1 MEKRR
6 IATTMSLIHIHSSEN
21 SIDDLI
27 DAVEQ
32 TVDTK
37 EGPVIIAISGGSA
50 SGKTTI
56 GETLA
61 SYFSDKSLLLSQ
73 DLFQLGKEFAYR
85 KTSPYKWD
93 DPLNFALDE
102 CVSSLSLLRSGKS
115 AVVPAFDVV
124 ENRRKGT
131 VSIESKPIIFWE
143 GIYAVGSQEL
153 REMADLALYVDTP
166 YLIRLLRR
174 IRRFI
179 SQRDTDEAHDYAT
192 PARQM
197 LTFVLRAE
205 NEIALSQRDSAD
217 IVIPFNAS
225 LTQSEIDEFI
235 AATTGLPLMYRS
247 FDMTKPVLHEVTWG
261 GLRFILFE
269 DGFAVI
275 QQQKYLYFAPLTHD
289 EVAEAVL
296 SFQTLTH

>member
-1 MEKRR
+1 
-6 IATTMSLIHIHSSEN
+6 MSLIHIHSSEN

-102 CVSSLSLLRSGKS
+102 CVSSLSLLRSGKK
-115 AVVPAFDVV
+115 AVIPAFDVV

-153 REMADLALYVDTP
+153 REIVDLALYVDTP
-166 YLIRLLRR
+166 YLVRLLRR

-179 SQRDTDEAHDYAT
+179 SQREADGSHDYTT

-205 NEIALSQRDSAD
+205 NEIAVSQRDSAN
-217 IVIPFNAS
+217 IVITFNAS
-225 LTQSEIDEFI
+225 LIQKEIDEFI
-235 AATTGLPLMYRS
+235 VATNSLPLMYRS
-247 FDMTKPVLHEVTWG
+247 FDMTTHALHEVTWG
-261 GLRFILFE
+261 KLRFILFE
-269 DGFAVI
+269 SGFGI
-275 QQQKYLYFAPLTHD
+275 FQQQKCLYYAPLTHD
-289 EVAEAVL
+289 EVVEATL
-296 SFQTLTH
+296 SFKTLTN